1 MYFFDIGVVL
11 VDIKDEGSLSFT
23 LNGFGL
29 VEVSYEVTILSVNH
43 PMEEEGPIDIDLALF
58 QRRFE
63 EDAR

>member
-1 MYFFDIGVVL
+1 MNFFDIGVIL
-11 VDIKDEGSLSFT
+11 IDIKDEGSLSLT

-29 VEVSYEVTILSVNH
+29 VEIRDKVTILSVNN
-43 PMEEEGPIDIDLALF
+43 PMEKEGSIDIDLTLF